1 MQWEDHFTFVVSFP
15 KSVTQSRHE
24 NTENKPRFWNIL
36 QNFWLILFKIAKFM
50 GKKEKVEKLSQ
61 SRGEWLKSHGAKC
74 SMVSWKRK
82 GH

>member
-1 MQWEDHFTFVVSFP
+1 MRTQKINPNFGTFYKISDSYFLKLPSLWE
-15 KSVTQSRHE
+15 K
-24 NTENKPRFWNIL
+24 K
-36 QNFWLILFKIAKFM
+36 
-50 GKKEKVEKLSQ
+50 KKEKVEKLSQ